1 MSRKPGRQRQR
12 KPDPEEIPGEHV
24 TDEAR
29 ARLFAEFEW
38 QMVSPGGA
46 ANLLGVSR
54 QRVHQFI
61 RDGRLRCFR
70 SEDERTK
77 LGPITLHYGGP
88 RWAYIPMDDVDR
100 LAASLGRPIP
110 GRPTPPAPPS

>member
-1 MSRKPGRQRQR
+1 MSPTPGRQRQR
-12 KPDPEEIPGEHV
+12 KPDPDEIPGEHV
-24 TDEAR
+24 TDEAMT
-29 ARLFAEFEW
+29 RLFSEFDW

-61 RDGRLRCFR
+61 RGGRLRCFR

-77 LGPITLHYGGP
+77 LGPLRLNGP
-88 RWAYIPMDDVDR
+88 RWAYIPLADVER
-100 LAASLGRPIP
+100 LAATLGRPIP